1 LGAASPAPRPAV
13 TALAQRA
20 FRLGE
25 RASLLQAALDAERRA
40 AREAHFA
47 ASAGAAAAAASA
59 CASAEAN
66 TCLARELKRLER
78 EVAAAKEGTAPPAG
92 TPGTQE
98 DSSGSADDDVAAL
111 VEQLAALRAC
121 VEGLQ
126 AALVAESARA
136 DALDKAL
143 RSGAEASAAA
153 AALDAAGDDD
163 EMETPRA
170 ALAAAAAAMRGGE
183 DSDIDEGWLLRTPPR
198 PGVKP

>member
-1 LGAASPAPRPAV
+1 
-13 TALAQRA
+13 
-20 FRLGE
+20 
-25 RASLLQAALDAERRA
+25 
-40 AREAHFA
+40 
-47 ASAGAAAAAASA
+47 
-59 CASAEAN
+59 
-66 TCLARELKRLER
+66 
-78 EVAAAKEGTAPPAG
+78 
-92 TPGTQE
+92 
-98 DSSGSADDDVAAL
+98 VAAL
-111 VEQLAALRAC
+111 LEQLAALRAC

-143 RSGAEASAAA
+143 RAGAEAAAAA

-163 EMETPRA
+163 EMDTPRA